1 MKVAA
6 IIEARVSSSRLPG
19 KVLMPI
25 GSKNSLEHICDRLS
39 KVLEISEICIATTEN
54 QTDDII
60 ENWARMR
67 DLPIYRGSENDVLS
81 RVLGA
86 ADMLSAE
93 IIVEITGDCPFV
105 DPLMVDQYLEILKS
119 NDLDY
124 VSNNIVSTYP
134 DGFDV
139 QVFLTEA
146 LRKSSGLASKR
157 EEREHVTMHIR
168 QNPRIFKTLNIV
180 APKPYRYPEISV
192 TLDTKEDLEVLRFI
206 AKNFKDSDLPSH
218 MQIIDF
224 LIANPEISKIN
235 SGITRKGFGI

>member
-1 MKVAA
+1 MAA

>member
-1 MKVAA
+1 VAA

-54 QTDDII
+54 ECDDII
-60 ENWARMR
+60 ENWARTR
-67 DLPIYRGSENDVLS
+67 NLPIYRGSENDVLS

-86 ADMLSAE
+86 ADMLSAD
-93 IIVEITGDCPFV
+93 IIVEVTGDCPFV
-105 DPLMVDQYLEILKS
+105 DPLMVDQYIEILKN

-146 LRKSSGLASKR
+146 LRKSSGLASKQ

-168 QNPRIFKTLNIV
+168 QNPLIFKILNIV
-180 APKPYRYPEISV
+180 APKPYRHPEISV

-206 AKNFKDSDLPSH
+206 AKNFKDLDLPSH

-224 LIANPEISKIN
+224 LIANPEISQIN
-235 SGITRKGFGI
+235 SGIARKGFGI

>member
-1 MKVAA
+1 MKVVA
-6 IIEARVSSSRLPG
+6 IVEARMSSSRLAG

-25 GSKNSLEHICDRLS
+25 GSKNSLEHIHERLS
-39 KVLEISEICIATTEN
+39 KVLEISEICIATTDN
-54 QTDDII
+54 LTDDVI
-60 ENWARMR
+60 ENWANT
-67 DLPIYRGSENDVLS
+67 LGLSVYRGSENDVLS

-105 DPLMVDQYLEILKS
+105 DPLMVDQYIEILKN

-124 VSNNIVSTYP
+124 VSNNIVPTYP

-139 QVFLTEA
+139 QVFLTKA
-146 LRKSSGLASKR
+146 LRKSSTLVSTR

-168 QNPRIFKTLNIV
+168 QNPRIFKTLNII
-180 APKPYRYPEISV
+180 APRPYRHPEISV
-192 TLDTKEDLEVLRFI
+192 TLDTKEDLEVLSFI

-224 LIANPEISKIN
+224 LIANPEISKIS
-235 SGITRKGFGI
+235 SGIARKGYGI

>member
-6 IIEARVSSSRLPG
+6 IVEARMSSSRLAG

-25 GSKNSLEHICDRLS
+25 GSKNSLEHIYDRLS

-54 QTDDII
+54 QSDDII
-60 ENWARMR
+60 ENWGSIRG
-67 DLPIYRGSENDVLS
+67 LPIYRGSENDVLS

-93 IIVEITGDCPFV
+93 IIVEVTGDCPFV
-105 DPLMVDQYLEILKS
+105 DPLMVDQYIEILKD

-134 DGFDV
+134 DGFDI

-146 LRKSSGLASKR
+146 LRKSSGLASTR

-168 QNPRIFKTLNIV
+168 QNPQIFKTLNIV

-192 TLDTKEDLEVLRFI
+192 TLDTKEDLEVLRLI
-206 AKNFKDSDLPSH
+206 AENFKDIDLPSH
-218 MQIIDF
+218 TQIIDY
-224 LIANPEISKIN
+224 LLANPEICEIN
-235 SGITRKGFGI
+235 SGIERKGFGI